1 MLCNFK
7 HFYFFSI
14 GTRNAAFKDSRLGH
28 ITYQTFGGGSDKPK
42 QKHSSIQDIEQD
54 SHMKRVS

>member
-42 QKHSSIQDIEQD
+42 QKHSSIQDIE
-54 SHMKRVS
+54 